1 MVVLVW
7 SLMVRVLRVRMVLG
21 RWLSAVIECSSLV
34 DLLSCRGWGHLLV
47 LPCGGARAGAAGA
60 GAAADRW
67 QPAGEV
73 VPYEIVGRRAREPQ
87 GPGER
92 PPPLCELETTR
103 VGVQV
108 CPSAR
113 QPMTRVRDKITGSTG
128 QLVPGRHDA

>member
-1 MVVLVW
+1 MVVLV
-7 SLMVRVLRVRMVLG
+7 LGLVLKC
-21 RWLSAVIECSSLV
+21 WLSGVIECSSLV
-34 DLLSCRGWGHLLV
+34 DLLSCWGWGHV
-47 LPCGGARAGAAGA
+47 VRRGDVGQGTAGR
-60 GAAADRW
+60 AAAARL
-67 QPAGEV
+67 GEV

-113 QPMTRVRDKITGSTG
+113 QSMTRVGD
-128 QLVPGRHDA
+128 QPGRHLTGLAPDRHDA

>member
-1 MVVLVW
+1 MVVLVCRLGMR
-7 SLMVRVLRVRMVLG
+7 SVVLG

-34 DLLSCRGWGHLLV
+34 DLLSCWGWGHVVVLV
-47 LPCGGARAGAAGA
+47 VAGAGHAAGAA
-60 GAAADRW
+60 RL
-67 QPAGEV
+67 GEV

-113 QPMTRVRDKITGSTG
+113 QPMTRVRDELG
-128 QLVPGRHDA
+128 QRIA